1 MIPSSTCKSWAKLP
15 HLGTAE
21 TLFVRTQWPSL
32 GSCPVS
38 SWMCEGIG
46 SYPTMAQCSTRPW
59 AELSHRWRGNTS
71 KVGACADQVRA
82 TGQWPFHG
90 ATIGIMPS
98 LCGRSPHE
106 GVGKTSSRGQG
117 WNAALSLET
126 ILHAAPVRWFPQVV
140 FTHAVQ
146 LDTIGNTYRGAA
158 TNGITGSL
166 SKRPPWHC

>member
-1 MIPSSTCKSWAKLP
+1 
-15 HLGTAE
+15 
-21 TLFVRTQWPSL
+21 
-32 GSCPVS
+32 
-38 SWMCEGIG
+38 
-46 SYPTMAQCSTRPW
+46 
-59 AELSHRWRGNTS
+59 
-71 KVGACADQVRA
+71 
-82 TGQWPFHG
+82 
-90 ATIGIMPS
+90 MPS

-158 TNGITGSL
+158 TNGITGRFQSVHRGIVDVSL
-166 SKRPPWHC
+166 RFDGFNLLIVCLATLVEEIGRASCRERE

>member
-1 MIPSSTCKSWAKLP
+1 
-15 HLGTAE
+15 
-21 TLFVRTQWPSL
+21 
-32 GSCPVS
+32 
-38 SWMCEGIG
+38 
-46 SYPTMAQCSTRPW
+46 
-59 AELSHRWRGNTS
+59 
-71 KVGACADQVRA
+71 
-82 TGQWPFHG
+82 
-90 ATIGIMPS
+90 MPS

-158 TNGITGSL
+158 TNGITGRFQSVHRGIVDVSL
-166 SKRPPWHC
+166 RFDGFNLLIVCLATLVEVWSVAIFAHGPCTPLLMRDDHAPRSR